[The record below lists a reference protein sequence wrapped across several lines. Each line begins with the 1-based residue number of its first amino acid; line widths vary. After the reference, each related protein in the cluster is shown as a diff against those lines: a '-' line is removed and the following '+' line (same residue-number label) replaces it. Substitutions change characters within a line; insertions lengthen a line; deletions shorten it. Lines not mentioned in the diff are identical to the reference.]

1 MSKAAELAALIGS
14 GQAQGDR
21 NLIINGAATVH
32 QRGNQTSSNG
42 SGVYFVDRWNMYHNS
57 GALAANLQQ
66 STVVPSGQGFSNSI
80 LVDCTTVDSSVG
92 AAEIAILRQVIE
104 GQNLQRLAYG
114 TSGAKSLT
122 ISFWVRSTKTGIY
135 VLDIYHADATAR
147 TQSHQY
153 TISEADTWEYKTITF
168 SGDTSIA
175 ADNDNADTFYVQWGL
190 MAGSNFTSG
199 TLQTTWANATNANR
213 FVGQVNFFDSTSNNF
228 YLTGVQ
234 MEVGDVATPFEHED
248 IGTTLDKCQRY
259 FTIEKAGTGGTY
271 KRLAMG
277 QCISGT
283 SAGFVSGLS
292 TPLRATPTLVTSGAA
307 NHYATYSAAAVDAC
321 TAIVL
326 TNDSDA
332 GTYNRNV
339 AFNVTTSSGLVAGEA
354 ASLVTNNNE
363 SYYLAFDAEL

>member
-14 GQAQGDR
+14 GQAQENK

-32 QRGNQTSSNG
+32 QRGNQTASNG
-42 SGVYFVDRWNMYHNS
+42 SAVYFVDRWNMYHNS

-66 STVVPSGQGFSNSI
+66 STVVPSGQGFNNSI

-92 AAEIAILRQVIE
+92 AAEVAVLRQIIE

-114 TSGAKSLT
+114 SSGAKSLT

-135 VLDIYHADATAR
+135 VVDIYHADATAR

-153 TISEADTWEYKTITF
+153 TISQADTWEYKTLTF

-175 ADNDNADTFYVQWGL
+175 TDNDNAATFYVQWVL
-190 MAGSNFTSG
+190 MSGTDHTSG
-199 TLQTTWANATNANR
+199 SLATTWQNQTDVNR

-248 IGTTLDKCQRY
+248 IGTTLRKCQRY
-259 FTIEKAGTGGTY
+259 GFNIAGTALGRVGAGQAVGSGSADILVNHPTTMRAAPTLPSPDATGANVTNGAGTGI
-271 KRLAMG
+271 A
-277 QCISGT
+277 S
-283 SAGFVSGLS
+283 
-292 TPLRATPTLVTSGAA
+292 
-307 NHYATYSAAAVDAC
+307 

-326 TNDSDA
+326 QSATP
-332 GTYNRNV
+332 
-339 AFNVTTSSGLVAGEA
+339 NVTRLRVSVSSGLTAGQG
-354 ASLVTNNNE
+354 SQL
-363 SYYLAFDAEL
+363 SFDATDDAFLNAELQD

>member
-14 GQAQGDR
+14 GQAQGDK
-21 NLIINGAATVH
+21 NLIINGAMTVN
-32 QRGNQTSSNG
+32 QRGNQTASNG
-42 SGVYFVDRWNMYHNS
+42 SAVYFVDRWNMYHNS

-66 STVVPSGQGFSNSI
+66 STVVPSGQGFNNSI

-92 AAEIAILRQVIE
+92 AAEVALLRQIIE

-135 VLDIYHADATAR
+135 VVDIYHADATAR

-153 TISEADTWEYKTITF
+153 TINQADTWEYKTLTF

-175 ADNDNADTFYVQWGL
+175 TDNDNAATFYVQWVL
-190 MAGSNFTSG
+190 MSGTDHTSG
-199 TLQTTWANATNANR
+199 SLATTWQNQTDANR

-248 IGTTLDKCQRY
+248 FGTTLAKCQRY
-259 FTIEKAGTGGTY
+259 Y
-271 KRLAMG
+271 NMMG
-277 QCISGT
+277 ADNAYSFYGACFCS
-283 SAGFVSGLS
+283 S
-292 TPLRATPTLVTSGAA
+292 TTVGKVQIMFPVEMRTAPTLGSSTVSKFSIFTAAGAPA
-307 NHYATYSAAAVDAC
+307 VQSININNPSTWGTAVDP
-321 TAIVL
+321 TV
-326 TNDSDA
+326 
-332 GTYNRNV
+332 
-339 AFNVTTSSGLVAGEA
+339 SSGLTAGQSSQLIA
-354 ASLVTNNNE
+354 NNDASA
-363 SYYLAFDAEL
+363 YLEFIAEL